1 MMLGRKR
8 EAERT
13 RLLAKR
19 FEMPPALST
28 TNLRCSPRQLRKQG
42 ARWGGRRV
50 GTVTQQQER
59 PDRQMDGR
67 TSLPHAEFSLAVLP
81 GWGERARG
89 GTAASPGTPIPTGGC
104 GGRLRGVGAGVARL
118 NCTHWAL
125 PWLAMG
131 RTARLTRRRGFAG

>member
-42 ARWGGRRV
+42 ARWGGRRA

-59 PDRQMDGR
+59 PDRQTDGR
-67 TSLPHAEFSLAVLP
+67 TDKPSARRVFSRGAAWLGREGEGQHGCLP
-81 GWGERARG
+81 GDPHPHGGLWGKAAG
-89 GTAASPGTPIPTGGC
+89 G
-104 GGRLRGVGAGVARL
+104 GGRCGSA
-118 NCTHWAL
+118 
-125 PWLAMG
+125 
-131 RTARLTRRRGFAG
+131 